1 MWLEIKKQL
10 EIAIINGTYKSA
22 EKFPSINE
30 IKDLFS
36 CGNSTA
42 QKVLNAM
49 YSEGTITKQKGIG
62 YFVKPFVQKQL
73 LEKYTAAWRNR
84 FSQDINEAKLLNI
97 SRKSMEGIFEQL
109 MGSIYSP

>member
-10 EIAIINGTYKSA
+10 ELAIIKGTYKSA

-30 IKDLFS
+30 IKDLYS

-49 YSEGTITKQKGIG
+49 YSEGIITKQKGIG

-73 LEKYTAAWRNR
+73 LEKYVAEWEKR
-84 FSQDINEAKLLNI
+84 FIQDINEAKLLNI
-97 SRKSMEGIFEQL
+97 SRTSMEGIFEEQTL
-109 MGSIYSP
+109 SIYSR